1 MWRSETL
8 WRDRPVIAGAAIL
21 LAGGTWILG
30 WWALRRCS
38 ALWLKIFLPGALGPL
53 LIPVLLYRDC
63 LSPLLSAN
71 LIFYFSMLL
80 LSLSLTAWLSGP
92 FACAWPAR
100 LRLNPAWTIGI
111 GASICF
117 FLTGLYYTQ
126 SCGPHSGDEG
136 HYLILATS
144 LYEDH
149 DIDIKNNLTNEM
161 GAENVQRLGQHYL
174 HVSPFSR
181 KPHWYSLHAPGLPFL
196 LAPVVLG
203 GNAARHGVLGI
214 IAGLACAAMWLL
226 CRRSGAS
233 LIACW
238 VVLGAFWCSIYWT
251 VYASRALPEV
261 LGAGLVAWLCWS
273 ALAQKE
279 YLWRTT
285 LLAGFCCAYL
295 PWAQIR
301 FYPLA
306 LAGLAFYSVSG
317 LRTSEPFARRWL
329 RIGVF
334 LLIGIGGIAVYRHF
348 QNQMFEGG
356 FSHEVSKLFFVH
368 PPGVWRVLTNPEG
381 LLNTFPLALW
391 LMAAGLVW
399 IVVARPHRWMAVTLF
414 GMVVISWLST
424 CAVPNYGGGS
434 TLGGRFLLVV

>member
-1 MWRSETL
+1 M
-8 WRDRPVIAGAAIL
+8 
-21 LAGGTWILG
+21 
-30 WWALRRCS
+30 
-38 ALWLKIFLPGALGPL
+38 
-53 LIPVLLYRDC
+53 
-63 LSPLLSAN
+63 
-71 LIFYFSMLL
+71 
-80 LSLSLTAWLSGP
+80 
-92 FACAWPAR
+92 
-100 LRLNPAWTIGI
+100 
-111 GASICF
+111 
-117 FLTGLYYTQ
+117 
-126 SCGPHSGDEG
+126 
-136 HYLILATS
+136 ATS

-149 DIDIKNNLTNEM
+149 DLDIKNNLANEM
-161 GAENVQRLGQHYL
+161 GTGNVQRLGQHYL

-181 KPHWYSLHAPGLPFL
+181 KPHWFSYHAPGLAFL
-196 LAPVVLG
+196 LAPVVPG

-238 VVLGAFWCSIYWT
+238 VVLGAFWFSIYWC

-261 LGAGLVAWLCWS
+261 LGACLVAWLCWA

-279 YLWRTT
+279 YPWRTT

-295 PWAQIR
+295 PWTQIR

-306 LAGLAFYSVSG
+306 LAGLVIYSVGG
-317 LRTSEPFARRWL
+317 LRTAEPFARRWL

-348 QNQMFEGG
+348 QDQMFEGG
-356 FSHEVSKLFFVH
+356 FSHEVGKLFFVH
-368 PPGVWRVLTNPEG
+368 PPGLWRVLTNPDS

-414 GMVVISWLST
+414 GMVVLSWFST

-434 TLGGRFLLVV
+434 TLGGRFLLVVMPLLLPATAALWDRVMPAARWWLVFLA